1 MAYRGQPKSKLGRF
15 AKYLHCLLP
24 SILLAHSYVFGQR
37 HDPTI
42 DSVESAIRTHHID
55 DALNL
60 AESSLRKNPSD
71 FRLWTLEGIVF
82 SIKNDNTYAL
92 KAFDRALKISPDYLA
107 ALKGEAQILYQ
118 TGDSKTLSLLNKIIE
133 IDPRDTT
140 AYEMLG
146 VLYAKEGRCE
156 KAVKDFR
163 YSYSTLQNHSSSL
176 ESYGQCLMKLNRL
189 ADAVPIFQK
198 LVELLP
204 DKTYPKYDLGLIL
217 VMQKRNKDALKIL
230 EPMLAKNYSDS
241 DFLSLVSEAYDGVGN
256 IPQAVTLMR
265 QAIVLSPSDPHY
277 YVSFAALCLEND
289 SFQIGIDVVNAGL
302 SRIPDSASLYMARGL
317 LYAELS
323 QYGKAEI
330 DFKMAQKLNPTQ
342 GSSSYALGLTEI
354 QADHPDQAIEIIHN
368 KLKSSPSDPLLY
380 YLLAKIYLSQGAV
393 KGSEQLNQA
402 IHSALL
408 AVRFK
413 SDFVQA
419 RDILATAYLRN
430 GEVKLAID
438 QCHKALL
445 YDPSDQSAI
454 YHLIIASR
462 VSGNKAEIKHLA
474 QQLERLQQAA
484 RNKEDQ
490 RKRYRLVES
499 EPPNA
504 QQE

>member
-1 MAYRGQPKSKLGRF
+1 
-15 AKYLHCLLP
+15 
-24 SILLAHSYVFGQR
+24 
-37 HDPTI
+37 
-42 DSVESAIRTHHID
+42 
-55 DALNL
+55 
-60 AESSLRKNPSD
+60 
-71 FRLWTLEGIVF
+71 
-82 SIKNDNTYAL
+82 
-92 KAFDRALKISPDYLA
+92 
-107 ALKGEAQILYQ
+107 
-118 TGDSKTLSLLNKIIE
+118 
-133 IDPRDTT
+133 
-140 AYEMLG
+140 
-146 VLYAKEGRCE
+146 
-156 KAVKDFR
+156 
-163 YSYSTLQNHSSSL
+163 
-176 ESYGQCLMKLNRL
+176 
-189 ADAVPIFQK
+189 
-198 LVELLP
+198 
-204 DKTYPKYDLGLIL
+204 
-217 VMQKRNKDALKIL
+217 
-230 EPMLAKNYSDS
+230 
-241 DFLSLVSEAYDGVGN
+241 
-256 IPQAVTLMR
+256 MR
-265 QAIVLSPSDPHY
+265 QAIMLSPSDPHY

-462 VSGNKAEIKHLA
+462 VSGNKAELKTLA

>member
-1 MAYRGQPKSKLGRF
+1 MAYRGQPKKTLERF
-15 AKYLHCLLP
+15 AKYLHCLLS
-24 SILLAHSYVFGQR
+24 SILLVHSCAFGQQ
-37 HDPTI
+37 HDPAI
-42 DSVESAIRTHHID
+42 DSVESAIRSHHID
-55 DALNL
+55 NALNL
-60 AESSLRKNPSD
+60 AESSLRKNPSN
-71 FRLWTLEGIVF
+71 FRVWTLEGIIF
-82 SIKNDNTYAL
+82 SIKHDNTHAL
-92 KAFDRALKISPDYLA
+92 KAFDRALKLSPDYLA
-107 ALKGEAQILYQ
+107 ALKGKAQILYQ
-118 TGDSKTLSLLNKIIE
+118 TGDSNTLSLLSKIID
-133 IDPRDTT
+133 IDPKDIT
-140 AYEMLG
+140 AYEMRG

-163 YSYSTLQNHSSSL
+163 YSYDALQNHSGSL
-176 ESYGQCLMKLNRL
+176 ESYGHCLMRLNRL
-189 ADAVPIFQK
+189 ADAVPVFQQ
-198 LVELLP
+198 LVKLLP

-217 VMQKRNKDALKIL
+217 VMQKRNRDALNIL
-230 EPMLAKNYSDS
+230 EPMLAKNYSNS
-241 DFLSLVSEAYDGVGN
+241 DFLSLISEAYDGVGN

-265 QAIVLSPSDPHY
+265 QAIVSSPSDPHY

-302 SRIPDSASLYMARGL
+302 SRLPDSASLYMARGL

-323 QYGKAEI
+323 QYGKAES

-342 GSSSYALGLTEI
+342 GSSAYALGLTEI
-354 QADHPDQAIEIIHN
+354 QADHPNQAIRIIHR
-368 KLKSSPSDPLLY
+368 KLKNSPSDPLLY

-402 IHSALL
+402 IHSAFL

-413 SDFVQA
+413 PDFVQA

-462 VSGNKAEIKHLA
+462 ASGNKAEIRDLA

-484 RNKEDQ
+484 RNKEDE

-504 QQE
+504 QQK